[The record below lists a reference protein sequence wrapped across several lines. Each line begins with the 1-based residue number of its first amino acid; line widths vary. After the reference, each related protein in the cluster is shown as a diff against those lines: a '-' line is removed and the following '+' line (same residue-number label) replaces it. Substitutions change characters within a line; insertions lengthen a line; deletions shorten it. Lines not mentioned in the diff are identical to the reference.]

1 MDTKFVC
8 AQCHKPHPASPNL
21 LACEDCGAPVD
32 VDPSTPIT
40 SPLAVT
46 MSEGH
51 TPVVQLDAIGRRLG
65 LRRLY
70 AKLEYRNPTGSFKDR
85 GAAMLVSM
93 LKDHGVSRVAEDSS
107 GNAGAA
113 MAAYSAR
120 AGIKATI
127 FVPASAPAM
136 KLSQIAFYGAEI
148 VKVEGGRQAVT
159 EACQRYCREQGVVYA
174 SHNLSPYF
182 IEGTKSFAQEVITQM
197 DPPPRHVLFPVGNGS
212 LLIGAWKGWVEAMK
226 DGRAKSMP
234 RLHAVQT
241 EACQPLASAYRGDA
255 WRPSGGVATVAG
267 GIAVERPPRLQ
278 QCLQVINDSG
288 GQAVAVSEESILLWQ
303 SLLASEEGLLA
314 EPTSAA
320 ALAGLEA
327 LVRAGAIGRDEVVLA
342 PLTGFGFKDRI
353 PAG

>member
-1 MDTKFVC
+1 M
-8 AQCHKPHPASPNL
+8 
-21 LACEDCGAPVD
+21 G
-32 VDPSTPIT
+32 
-40 SPLAVT
+40 
-46 MSEGH
+46 EGH
-51 TPVVQLDAIGRRLG
+51 TPVVKLDAIGRRLG
-65 LRRLY
+65 LTRLY

-93 LKDHGVSRVAEDSS
+93 LKAHGVTRVAEDSS

-113 MAAYSAR
+113 VAACAAR

-159 EACQRYCREQGVVYA
+159 EACQRYCRERDVVYA

-182 IEGTKSFAQEVITQM
+182 IEGTKSFAREAVDQM

-212 LLIGAWKGWVEAMK
+212 LLIGAWKGWAEAIK
-226 DGRAKSMP
+226 SGKAKSMP
-234 RLHAVQT
+234 KLHAIQT
-241 EACQPLASAYRGDA
+241 EVCQPLASAFRGGEWQSA
-255 WRPSGGVATVAG
+255 GGVATVAG
-267 GIAVERPPRLQ
+267 GIAVERPPRRQ
-278 QCLQVINDSG
+278 QCLQVVRDSG
-288 GQAVAVSEESILLWQ
+288 GQAVAVSEDSILRWQ
-303 SLLASEEGLLA
+303 WLLANEEGLLA

-327 LVRAGAIGRDEVVLA
+327 LARSGAVGRDEAVLA
-342 PLTGFGFKDRI
+342 PLTGIGFKDRI
-353 PAG
+353 PVS

>member
-1 MDTKFVC
+1 
-8 AQCHKPHPASPNL
+8 
-21 LACEDCGAPVD
+21 
-32 VDPSTPIT
+32 VDPATPIDV
-40 SPLAVT
+40 PLSVT
-46 MSEGH
+46 MGEGQ
-51 TPVVQLDAIGRRLG
+51 TPVVRLDAAGRRLG
-65 LRRLY
+65 LRSLRT
-70 AKLEYRNPTGSFKDR
+70 KLEYRNPTGSFKDR

-93 LKDHGVSRVAEDSS
+93 LKEHGVTRVAEDSS

-120 AGIKATI
+120 AGIRATI

-148 VKVEGGRQAVT
+148 VKVDGGRQAVT
-159 EACQRYCREQGVVYA
+159 DACQKYCNEQGVVHA

-182 IEGTKSFAQEVITQM
+182 IEGTKSFAREAAAQM

-212 LLIGAWKGWVEAMK
+212 LLIGAWKGWADMMK
-226 DGRAKSMP
+226 SGNAKSMP

-241 EACQPLASAYRGDA
+241 EACPPLASAYRGGA
-255 WRPSGGVATVAG
+255 WQPTGGVTTVAG

-288 GQAVAVSEESILLWQ
+288 GQAVSVSEESILRWQ
-303 SLLASEEGLLA
+303 SLLAREEGLLA

-320 ALAGLEA
+320 ALSGLEA
-327 LVRAGAIGRDEVVLA
+327 LVRSGVIGRDEAVLI

-353 PAG
+353 PTG